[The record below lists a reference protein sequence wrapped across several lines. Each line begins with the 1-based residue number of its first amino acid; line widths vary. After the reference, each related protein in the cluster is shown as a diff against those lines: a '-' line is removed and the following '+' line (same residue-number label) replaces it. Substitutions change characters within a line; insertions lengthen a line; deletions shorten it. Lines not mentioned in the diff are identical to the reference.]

1 MQPSHSSLCGMNQL
15 SHNVW
20 WWNSLNM
27 SHSETVQL
35 EEPVVVTPRCVCV
48 CVCVRVRCVCV
59 SVSASACAC
68 ACTQARASVLW
79 ILVCRLIC
87 SHINVLTYQCLDIS
101 LIHAL
106 THMYTCTH
114 TYIYMHSHI
123 CIHAFTHMYIHS
135 AICNVGDYAA
145 SNFVS
150 CWRLLLPWT
159 LSLRKTQR
167 QRGREKEH
175 DSEGL
180 KETETACACAFESKT
195 FVGTERD
202 VHEGY
207 FF

>member
-48 CVCVRVRCVCV
+48 CACAMRVRVCVCVCVRVCVHT
-59 SVSASACAC
+59 SARQCIMDTC
-68 ACTQARASVLW
+68 LQADM
-79 ILVCRLIC
+79 
-87 SHINVLTYQCLDIS
+87 LTYQCLDIW

-167 QRGREKEH
+167 QREREKEH

-195 FVGTERD
+195 LVGTERD